1 MDNAEWVKAS
11 NAFFHVFFAFP
22 VSSKLHRQYKAL
34 YDNLDD
40 MRKAMLSDPEFADGM
55 TDDEES
61 YLQDLMDEAV
71 AFNNP
76 THSEGL

>member
-1 MDNAEWVKAS
+1 
-11 NAFFHVFFAFP
+11 
-22 VSSKLHRQYKAL
+22 L